1 MKYCSHD
8 HQQRHDDD
16 NAKSVDKDSLP
27 PFNRLEL
34 IDLIG
39 NDVALVGSSVIAEE
53 DLRTDGVRIVLNV
66 FLLSLLPEL
75 QIDLV

>member
-1 MKYCSHD
+1 MKHCSHD

-16 NAKSVDKDSLP
+16 NAKSVDKDRLP
-27 PFNRLEL
+27 SIDRLEF

-39 NDVALVGSSVIAEE
+39 NDVAFVCSSVIAEE
-53 DLRTDGVRIVLNV
+53 DLRTDGIRIVLNI
-66 FLLSLLPEL
+66 FLLPLLPEL